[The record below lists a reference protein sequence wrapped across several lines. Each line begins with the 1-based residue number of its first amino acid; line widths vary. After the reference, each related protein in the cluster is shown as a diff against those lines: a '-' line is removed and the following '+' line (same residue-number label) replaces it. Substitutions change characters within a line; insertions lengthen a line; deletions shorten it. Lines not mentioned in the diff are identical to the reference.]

1 MTVSRRLLLL
11 TLSALPALGR
21 RGGAAEADA
30 VAAPAVIQHLYDAL
44 LAAMKAGRQLSF
56 AQRYERL
63 APAINAALDLGLMSR
78 IAVGPDWSK
87 LSPDQQQ
94 RIRDAFARY
103 TIATY
108 ANRFDDYG
116 GEKFE
121 VDAAAVPNPNGVVV
135 QSRIVKSNGEKVAL
149 NYLMRKGLDGTW
161 KIIDVY
167 LDGTVSQLASHR
179 SEFVAV
185 LQRDG
190 ADGLVR
196 LLETRAAP
204 GRSG

>member
-11 TLSALPALGR
+11 ALPVLPALAR
-21 RGGAAEADA
+21 RGAASEADA
-30 VAAPAVIQHLYDAL
+30 AAAPAVIQHLYDAL
-44 LAAMKAGRQLSF
+44 LAAMRAGRQLSF

-63 APAINAALDLGLMSR
+63 SPPINAALDLGLMSR
-78 IAVGPDWSK
+78 IAVGPDWAK

-121 VDAAAVPNPNGVVV
+121 VDAAPAANPNGVVV

-149 NYLMRKGLDGTW
+149 NYLMRKGPDGTW

-204 GRSG
+204 GHSG

>member
-11 TLSALPALGR
+11 ALPVLPALAR
-21 RGGAAEADA
+21 RGGAAEPDA
-30 VAAPAVIQHLYDAL
+30 AAAPAVIQRLYDAL

-78 IAVGPDWSK
+78 IAVGPDWAK

-121 VDAAAVPNPNGVVV
+121 VDPASAPNPNGVVV

-149 NYLMRKGLDGTW
+149 NYLMRKGPDGTW